1 MKIKN
6 KERFYIVL
14 FIFGLLVVFSFFT
27 STSVG
32 KKQVETYELEVQN
45 SDTIW
50 DIASDICKKDSS
62 LNIQNIILEIK
73 DINNLSSSDIFAGQI
88 LNVPIY

>member
-32 KKQVETYELEVQN
+32 KKQVETYEIEVQN

-50 DIASDICKKDSS
+50 DIASDICKKDSY